1 MTSTAGAEGMA
12 WTRPGEPRL
21 GRLTALVGRGY
32 FLIWTVVGA
41 ATFAAGVVV
50 APFAM
55 QEAAWAHTVPL
66 VVGLVVLAA
75 GRFHL
80 TGAKPHYLASCREAP
95 MRSHRVGGRR
105 GRRRVQPE

>member
-21 GRLTALVGRGY
+21 SRL
-32 FLIWTVVGA
+32 I
-41 ATFAAGVVV
+41 
-50 APFAM
+50 AM